1 MLEKLEQLKIK
12 FEELGRDLGNPEII
26 SDMKRFKEL
35 NREYK
40 KLQNIVDTYN
50 IYKKVLDRLTFL
62 QTFF

>member
-35 NREYK
+35 NRE
-40 KLQNIVDTYN
+40 
-50 IYKKVLDRLTFL
+50 
-62 QTFF
+62 